1 METPKVIDI
10 DAVIDSEAMSDL
22 QKIAVACCCAVA
34 IVDGFDSQLIGFLAP
49 AIASSLH
56 VGIRSFGPMFSA
68 GLMGLM
74 IGALVMGPLGDR
86 VGRKRVLIS
95 ATLFFG
101 VTGGLTGLVQ
111 SVDQLMI
118 SRFLTGL
125 GLGGAMPNIMALATE
140 YAPKRHRHVVIGL
153 VSASFPT
160 GAMISGLVASVL
172 LDDVGWHVIFYI
184 GGSAAIVLSLMLCV
198 VMPESVRYLSLNAS
212 NQVRIRRI
220 MARIWPASAS
230 LDVIFVSHNRQAG
243 GSSVMHLFLS
253 GRKVMTLSLWAAFFM
268 NLLVL
273 YFIVSWLPGLL
284 RTEGMPISAG
294 AIAIAAFSFGG
305 ILGSVAQGP
314 LMRKWAPAP
323 ALIGEYAIFALAAL
337 LLTTLPLTPTLVNLL
352 VFVMGCAI
360 QGAQAGLNS
369 LSAGA
374 YPTSIRSTG
383 VGWCLGVGRVGS
395 IVGPLL
401 GGLALNQGWSVQKI
415 FASGIVPALCASI
428 AISIIAAAHPHRQS
442 KHT

>member
-1 METPKVIDI
+1 MLDI
-10 DAVIDSEAMSDL
+10 DAVIDREAMSGL

-56 VGIRSFGPMFSA
+56 VGIKSFGPMFSA
-68 GLMGLM
+68 GLIGLM

-86 VGRKRVLIS
+86 IGRKRVLIS

-101 VTGGLTGLVQ
+101 VMGGLTGLAQ

-125 GLGGAMPNIMALATE
+125 GLGGAMPNLMALATE

-172 LDDVGWHVIFYI
+172 LDDVGWRVIFYI
-184 GGSAAIVLSLMLCV
+184 GGLAAIVLSLILCV
-198 VMPESVRYLSLNAS
+198 VMPESVRYLSLSTS
-212 NQVRIRRI
+212 NRVRIRQI
-220 MARIWPASAS
+220 MARIWPASES
-230 LDVIFVSHNRQAG
+230 LDVVFVSHNRPEAG
-243 GSSVMHLFLS
+243 GSSLMDLFRS
-253 GRKVMTLSLWAAFFM
+253 GRQVTTLSLWAAFFM

-305 ILGSVAQGP
+305 ILGSVVQGP

-323 ALIGEYAIFALAAL
+323 ALIGEYAIFVLAAA

-352 VFVMGCAI
+352 VFVMGVAI
-360 QGAQAGLNS
+360 QGAQAGINS

-395 IVGPLL
+395 IAGPLL

-428 AISIIAAAHPHRQS
+428 AIAIIAATSPHRQS
-442 KHT
+442 RQTS